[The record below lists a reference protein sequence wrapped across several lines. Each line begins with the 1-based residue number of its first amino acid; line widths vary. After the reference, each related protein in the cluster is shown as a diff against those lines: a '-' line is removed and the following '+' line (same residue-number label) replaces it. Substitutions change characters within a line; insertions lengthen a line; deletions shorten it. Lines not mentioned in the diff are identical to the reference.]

1 MQEFALCTDVQ
12 INGTLGIQRPLSYDF
27 PAGSV
32 VSSVLLYT
40 DAFGRI
46 GTVFDQKTWDV
57 KINTPETMVVTT
69 VASSGNISVMPL
81 TVPRFV
87 SSVTFVSQALKLASF
102 AVEPKNVMT
111 QSRTMTAVIAS
122 VAE

>member
-1 MQEFALCTDVQ
+1 
-12 INGTLGIQRPLSYDF
+12 
-27 PAGSV
+27 
-32 VSSVLLYT
+32 
-40 DAFGRI
+40 
-46 GTVFDQKTWDV
+46 
-57 KINTPETMVVTT
+57 MVVTT